1 MRLLLILILC
11 FFTTTALAQRELT
24 SITVNYA
31 SAEQMLAV
39 IKPHLSE
46 GSSISLFRNQLV
58 LNVTPGELA
67 KTRELLASLDIAG
80 RQLLISLRSDGTSSD
95 SRRGVDVKGG
105 IRSGDTIITF
115 SPGRRTTETRT
126 VIRGQS
132 SNDASASGGN
142 QAVRATEGTRA
153 YIAAG
158 VTAPVQSYTIGP
170 DGSRYYQQDYVN
182 AVAGFYA
189 TTWLNDRTVRISI
202 DQNNDQFAGQAISTQ
217 QLRSEVSGALGEWLP
232 IGVIGNSS
240 SRRVSGIG
248 SREQSNNASSTQLY
262 IKVETLD

>member
-31 SAEQMLAV
+31 SAGQMLAV

-58 LNVTPGELA
+58 LNVTPDELA

-95 SRRGVDVKGG
+95 SRRGVDVEGG
-105 IRSGDTIITF
+105 IRSGDTIITN

-126 VIRGQS
+126 VIRGQNS
-132 SNDASASGGN
+132 SDASASGGS

-170 DGSRYYQQDYVN
+170 DGRRYYQQDYLN
-182 AVAGFYA
+182 AAAGFYA

-202 DQNNDQFAGQAISTQ
+202 DQSNDQFAGQAISTQ
-217 QLRSEVSGALGEWLP
+217 QLRSEVSGALGEWIP
-232 IGVIGNSS
+232 IGVIGNSAS
-240 SRRVSGIG
+240 QRVSGIG
-248 SREQSNNASSTQLY
+248 SREQSNSASSTQLY